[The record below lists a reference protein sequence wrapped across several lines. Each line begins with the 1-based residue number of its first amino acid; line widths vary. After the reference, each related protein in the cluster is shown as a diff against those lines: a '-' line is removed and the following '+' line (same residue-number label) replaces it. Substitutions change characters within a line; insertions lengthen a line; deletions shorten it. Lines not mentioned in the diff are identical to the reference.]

1 MCFRTHANGKLRLV
15 AEGADDPVVDA
26 WRGLLVAHS
35 RLVPAVEADLR
46 AAGQV
51 PLSWYDVL
59 LELNAAP
66 DRRLRMSELGHRAV
80 LSRTRVSRIVDE
92 LAAAGLAERQPDQA
106 DGRSSFAVLTAAGRD
121 ALRRAWPVYRE
132 AIRRHLTAGLTLPQC
147 RELAALLD
155 QLIAGAEAGQP
166 VAIRQVTGRQRASA
180 ACLSAASVTGMPRR
194 ASSVRRAIWA
204 SASSPNRW
212 WNLVMPSGRNSQ
224 DSVTRVPPSTGVN
237 V

>member
-1 MCFRTHANGKLRLV
+1 MP
-15 AEGADDPVVDA
+15 EDPVVEA

-66 DRRLRMSELGHRAV
+66 DRRLRMSELGQRAV
-80 LSRTRVSRIVDE
+80 LSRTRVSRVVDE

-106 DGRSSFAVLTAAGRD
+106 DGRSSFAVLTARGED
-121 ALRRAWPVYRE
+121 ALRRAWPVYRQ
-132 AIRRHLTAGLTLPQC
+132 AIHRHLGASLTAEQC

-155 QLIAGAEAGQP
+155 RAIADADAGLP
-166 VAIRQVTGRQRASA
+166 AKTGR
-180 ACLSAASVTGMPRR
+180 
-194 ASSVRRAIWA
+194 
-204 SASSPNRW
+204 
-212 WNLVMPSGRNSQ
+212 
-224 DSVTRVPPSTGVN
+224 
-237 V
+237 

>member
-1 MCFRTHANGKLRLV
+1 MTEQATGSGAADV
-15 AEGADDPVVDA
+15 AGGPAVADATVQIGISDTAGSVEAGSTTGSAGSAGRPEDPAVDA

-66 DRRLRMSELGHRAV
+66 ERRLRMSELGQRVV

-92 LAAAGLAERQPDQA
+92 LAAAGLAERQPDEA
-106 DGRSSFAVLTAAGRD
+106 DGRSSFAVLSAAGRD
-121 ALRRAWPVYRE
+121 ELRRAWPVYRE
-132 AIRRHLTAGLTLPQC
+132 AIRRHLAAGLTVPQC

-155 QLIAGAEAGQP
+155 QVIKGAE
-166 VAIRQVTGRQRASA
+166 VS
-180 ACLSAASVTGMPRR
+180 LPRR
-194 ASSVRRAIWA
+194 PA
-204 SASSPNRW
+204 
-212 WNLVMPSGRNSQ
+212 
-224 DSVTRVPPSTGVN
+224 
-237 V
+237 

>member
-1 MCFRTHANGKLRLV
+1 MCSRTRATGRVQLMTEEATGNGATSSDATGQPGTGTTPGSAGIAGV
-15 AEGADDPVVDA
+15 AERPEGPAVDA

-35 RLVPAVEADLR
+35 RLMPAVEADLR

-66 DRRLRMSELGHRAV
+66 ERRLRMSELGQRVV

-92 LAAAGLAERQPDQA
+92 LAAAGLAERQPDEA

-132 AIRRHLTAGLTLPQC
+132 AIRRHLAAGLTVPQC
-147 RELAALLD
+147 RELAVLLD
-155 QLIAGAEAGQP
+155 QVVKGAEAAAP
-166 VAIRQVTGRQRASA
+166 VT
-180 ACLSAASVTGMPRR
+180 
-194 ASSVRRAIWA
+194 
-204 SASSPNRW
+204 
-212 WNLVMPSGRNSQ
+212 
-224 DSVTRVPPSTGVN
+224 VTR
-237 V
+237 